1 LEPGFEIGY
10 LDRTPQAR
18 RRPAV
23 IESYEFGRIVI
34 KGKRYATDVIIY
46 PDHVEDNW
54 WREEGHS
61 LSLVD
66 LWAVVQAKPEVL
78 VIGTG
83 YSGLMRVL
91 PETEKYLREQGIR
104 LIAERT
110 TEAVRIYNQLCQSTR
125 VVAALH
131 LTC

>member
-1 LEPGFEIGY
+1 M
-10 LDRTPQAR
+10 
-18 RRPAV
+18 
-23 IESYEFGRIVI
+23 IESYKFGHIVI
-34 KGKRYATDVIIY
+34 EGATYTTDVIVY
-46 PDHVEDNW
+46 SDHVEDNW

-61 LSLVD
+61 LSPVD

-83 YSGLMRVL
+83 HSGLMRVL
-91 PETEKYLREQGIR
+91 PETEKHLREHGIR

-110 TEAVRIYNQLCQSTR
+110 TEAVRIYNQLCQSTK

>member
-1 LEPGFEIGY
+1 MRVNSDFE
-10 LDRTPQAR
+10 LRFKVAR
-18 RRPAV
+18 SRPAM

-61 LSLVD
+61 LSPVD

-78 VIGTG
+78 VVGTG
-83 YSGLMRVL
+83 RSGLMRVL

>member
-1 LEPGFEIGY
+1 M
-10 LDRTPQAR
+10 
-18 RRPAV
+18 
-23 IESYEFGRIVI
+23 IESCEFGCIVI

-61 LSLVD
+61 LSPVD

-78 VIGTG
+78 VVGTG

-91 PETEKYLREQGIR
+91 PETEKYLREQGVR

-110 TEAVRIYNQLCQSTR
+110 TEAVRIYNQLCPSTK

>member
-1 LEPGFEIGY
+1 M
-10 LDRTPQAR
+10 
-18 RRPAV
+18 

-34 KGKRYATDVIIY
+34 EGKRYATDVIIY

-61 LSLVD
+61 LSPVD

-78 VIGTG
+78 VVGTG

-91 PETEKYLREQGIR
+91 PETEKYLREHGIR
-104 LIAERT
+104 LVAERT
-110 TEAVRIYNQLCQSTR
+110 TGAVRIYNQLCQSTR

>member
-1 LEPGFEIGY
+1 L
-10 LDRTPQAR
+10 
-18 RRPAV
+18 

-34 KGKRYATDVIIY
+34 NGKRYTTDVIIY
-46 PDHVEDNW
+46 PDHVEDDW

-61 LSLVD
+61 LSPVD
-66 LWAVVQAKPEVL
+66 LWAIVQAEPEML
-78 VIGTG
+78 VVGTG
-83 YSGLMRVL
+83 RSGLMRVL
-91 PETEKYLREQGIR
+91 PETEKYLRKQGIR

>member
-1 LEPGFEIGY
+1 M
-10 LDRTPQAR
+10 
-18 RRPAV
+18 

-34 KGKRYATDVIIY
+34 KGKRYTTDVIIY

-61 LSLVD
+61 LSAVD
-66 LWAVVQAKPEVL
+66 LWAIVQAEPEVL
-78 VIGTG
+78 VVGTG
-83 YSGLMRVL
+83 RSGLMRVL
-91 PETEKYLREQGIR
+91 PETEEYLRKQGIR

-110 TEAVRIYNQLCQSTR
+110 TEAVCIYNQLYKLTK

>member
-1 LEPGFEIGY
+1 
-10 LDRTPQAR
+10 
-18 RRPAV
+18 V

-34 KGKRYATDVIIY
+34 KGKRYTADVIIY

-61 LSLVD
+61 LSPVD
-66 LWAVVQAKPEVL
+66 LWAIVQTEPEVL
-78 VIGTG
+78 VVGTG
-83 YSGLMRVL
+83 RSGLMRVL
-91 PETEKYLREQGIR
+91 PETEEYLRKQGIR

-110 TEAVRIYNQLCQSTR
+110 TEAVRIYNQLYQSTK

>member
-1 LEPGFEIGY
+1 M
-10 LDRTPQAR
+10 
-18 RRPAV
+18 
-23 IESYEFGRIVI
+23 IESYEFGCIVI
-34 KGKRYATDVIIY
+34 KGKRYAADVIIY
-46 PDHVEDNW
+46 LDRVEDNW

-61 LSLVD
+61 LSPVD
-66 LWAVVQAKPEVL
+66 LWAVVQAEPEVL
-78 VIGTG
+78 VVGTG

-91 PETEKYLREQGIR
+91 PETERYLREHGIR

>member
-1 LEPGFEIGY
+1 M
-10 LDRTPQAR
+10 
-18 RRPAV
+18 

-34 KGKRYATDVIIY
+34 RGKGYATDVIIY

-54 WREEGHS
+54 WREEAHS
-61 LSLVD
+61 LSPVD
-66 LWAVVQAKPEVL
+66 LWAVVQARPEVL

-83 YSGLMRVL
+83 RFGRMRVL

-104 LIAERT
+104 LIADRT
-110 TEAVRIYNQLCQSTR
+110 TEAVRIYNQLCPSTR

>member
-1 LEPGFEIGY
+1 
-10 LDRTPQAR
+10 
-18 RRPAV
+18 V
-23 IESYEFGRIVI
+23 IESYEFGCIVI
-34 KGKRYATDVIIY
+34 KGQRYAKDVIIY
-46 PDHVEDNW
+46 PDHVEDTW

-61 LSLVD
+61 LSPVD
-66 LWAVVQAKPEVL
+66 LWTIVQTKPEVL
-78 VIGTG
+78 VVGTG

-91 PETEKYLREQGIR
+91 PEAEKYLREHGIR
-104 LIAERT
+104 LITERT